1 MLYALPITCTV
12 SGQFYE
18 NVLSNTIATHYIISV
33 THSFTTYNSNISTM
47 EGQHNYGVRHVI
59 TKAGES

>member
-1 MLYALPITCTV
+1 MLYALLITCTV
-12 SGQFYE
+12 SGQFCE

-33 THSFTTYNSNISTM
+33 THTFTTATLV
-47 EGQHNYGVRHVI
+47 QWKDHAI